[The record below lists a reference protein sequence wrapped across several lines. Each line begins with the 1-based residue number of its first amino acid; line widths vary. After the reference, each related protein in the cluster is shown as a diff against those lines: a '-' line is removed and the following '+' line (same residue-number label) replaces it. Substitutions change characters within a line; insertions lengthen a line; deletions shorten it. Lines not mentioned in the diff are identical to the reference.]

1 MISVVCVYN
10 SEEILKNVLLKS
22 LDTQTIKFELIT
34 LDNRDNRY
42 SSAAEA
48 LNYGGGKAKGE
59 YIMFVH
65 QDMWLGSNSW
75 LDEVEKCLES
85 IPDLG
90 IAGVAGMIEKGRN
103 WEEWIRR
110 SLDACDE
117 AWWGKSGRIKEPE
130 EVQTLDECLLLV
142 PRAVFNR
149 LKFDEKTFDGWH
161 LYGADYCLCV
171 RELGLKAWVIPAFSS
186 HSSPARNMKS
196 LLKYQRRLYAK
207 HKTRDR
213 HIHTYLG
220 EISYLE
226 LRLNLLRQ
234 LFRPFYFRFF
244 PDLTMTVRRALSGC
258 STVLDLGCGYNSL
271 IAHSSIP
278 FSVGVELFE
287 PYLQE
292 SKRRDIHTQYIKAD
306 VCKLEFKP
314 RSFHAVIAIGIL
326 EHLTKE
332 EGYELIRRMEEW
344 ASKKI
349 VITTPNGYLRQD
361 TLACANNPLQEHKSG
376 WTTAE
381 FKKLGFSV
389 FGINGWRGLRGH
401 KALIK
406 YRPAF
411 LWMRISDLTQKITY
425 HYPKLAFQLLAI
437 KRIEQ
442 ANRR

>member
-103 WEEWIRR
+103 WEDWVRR

-186 HSSPARNMKS
+186 HSSPARNMQS

-213 HIHTYLG
+213 HIPTYLG

-292 SKRRDIHTQYIKAD
+292 SKRRGIHTQYIKAD

-389 FGINGWRGLRGH
+389 FGINGWRGLRGY
-401 KALIK
+401 KASVK
-406 YRPAF
+406 YKPAL
-411 LWMRISDLTQKITY
+411 LWRVISDLTQKITY
-425 HYPKLAFQLLAI
+425 RCPKLAFHLLAM
-437 KRIEQ
+437 KRVG
-442 ANRR
+442 